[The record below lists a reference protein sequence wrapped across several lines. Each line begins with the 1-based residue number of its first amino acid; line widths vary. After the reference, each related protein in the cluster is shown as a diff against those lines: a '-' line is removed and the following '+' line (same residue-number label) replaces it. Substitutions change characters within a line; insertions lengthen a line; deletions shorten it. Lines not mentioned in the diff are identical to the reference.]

1 MADSAGGY
9 NPGTSMLQTNPD
21 ASLKVFMGGG
31 VPGADGGAGLD
42 YRNDVSM
49 LQQNPGAVLQKFEG
63 GAITVPGAKG
73 EGRLLEDVMQL
84 TDTKPYTERNYV
96 VRSVEELREKF
107 GNEVAYNDFILW
119 LGRKLKGNGGFEEF
133 VKARFLRIEEGVAGP
148 RAKRRTR
155 DEIIA
160 DELQKSIEKIKKAQD
175 DLDRLQKMKEEL
187 DNDLKTVKDGPEKAE
202 TLTRIEGAK
211 ARTVAQITRQKKAL
225 ITTITTGAA
234 IPTMND
240 TQLQDLADGTEKPVE
255 TVGLKPTGASTTEET
270 GQVVEVVDSSVPVVE
285 APAPVVVEEAPV
297 PVVVEEAPVP
307 VVEALVPAP
316 VTQGGAR
323 KPKRTLKRSSKK
335 ARRTYKRK

>member
-31 VPGADGGAGLD
+31 MPGSDGGAGLD

-119 LGRKLKGNGGFEEF
+119 LGRKLKGNSGFEEF
-133 VKARFLRIEEGVAGP
+133 VKARFLRIEETDKKGYI
-148 RAKRRTR
+148 RRPLEVR
-155 DEIIA
+155 L
-160 DELQKSIEKIKKAQD
+160 DELQAKLRRKAVQLESLQTKKEKLQEDKKAKT
-175 DLDRLQKMKEEL
+175 LQG
-187 DNDLKTVKDGPEKAE
+187 DIAE
-202 TLTRIEGAK
+202 ADIQLAK
-211 ARTVAQITRQKKAL
+211 
-225 ITTITTGAA
+225 
-234 IPTMND
+234 
-240 TQLQDLADGTEKPVE
+240 VE
-255 TVGLKPTGASTTEET
+255 TELATSLNELTGILDESNTATSESTSAS
-270 GQVVEVVDSSVPVVE
+270 V
-285 APAPVVVEEAPV
+285 PAPVVVEEAPAPV
-297 PVVVEEAPVP
+297 VEEAPVVVEEAPVIAP
-307 VVEALVPAP
+307 TVEASAPAP
-316 VTQGGAR
+316 ESSLDSSRTDVKPSAPASGTQGGAR
-323 KPKRTLKRSSKK
+323 KPKRTLKRASKK